1 MDCTK
6 FQIYEVLIKKLYQI
20 SKQRNVHEMENI
32 QNHECDDISR
42 PRSGKSLLRK
52 LFKLHIYE
60 VENIKVEKSFKFH
73 VLEVVK

>member
-1 MDCTK
+1 
-6 FQIYEVLIKKLYQI
+6 
-20 SKQRNVHEMENI
+20 MENI

-42 PRSGKSLLRK
+42 PRSGKNLLRK